1 MALERFHKWLKPE
14 LSLKSK
20 ILPCQLFIPALR
32 WGQTLKK
39 GLGAHSMKPLWG
51 GGVGR
56 LGDSL
61 YNKFKD
67 LLLAGF

>member
-1 MALERFHKWLKPE
+1 MALGRFHNWLKPE
-14 LSLKSK
+14 LSLKSR
-20 ILPCQLFIPALR
+20 ILPCQLFIPAPG
-32 WGQTLKK
+32 WGQTLTK

-56 LGDSL
+56 LGDNL
-61 YNKFKD
+61 CNKFRD